1 MRVNEDYILES
12 FGVCLVPQISISK
25 FPILDNGESDW
36 PYGEAVS
43 ATDQDPL

>member
-1 MRVNEDYILES
+1 MYITWLILRLSES
-12 FGVCLVPQISISK
+12 LSRSSNSDFQI
-25 FPILDNGESDW
+25 PDTDNGESGW